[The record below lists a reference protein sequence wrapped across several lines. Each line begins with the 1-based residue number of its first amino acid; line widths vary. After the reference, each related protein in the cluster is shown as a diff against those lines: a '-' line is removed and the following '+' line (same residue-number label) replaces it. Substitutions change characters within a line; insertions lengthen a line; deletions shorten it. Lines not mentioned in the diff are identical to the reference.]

1 MEGREHSR
9 PRSTVLPNMGSLPI
23 FAQVR
28 ARTLDWL
35 AYLVI
40 WRFLDVALGAKTV
53 ANAEEHGGCVTC
65 QVCRA
70 WYLLLVRKP
79 VTKSF
84 LGRHR
89 KKNPPQR
96 PTSDPSR
103 TCTCRVHSRV
113 HRFWPF
119 DFGPSVRLCRSS
131 SIFSRSFEWQRH

>member
-65 QVCRA
+65 QVWHGICC
-70 WYLLLVRKP
+70 W
-79 VTKSF
+79 
-84 LGRHR
+84 
-89 KKNPPQR
+89 
-96 PTSDPSR
+96 
-103 TCTCRVHSRV
+103 
-113 HRFWPF
+113 
-119 DFGPSVRLCRSS
+119 
-131 SIFSRSFEWQRH
+131 